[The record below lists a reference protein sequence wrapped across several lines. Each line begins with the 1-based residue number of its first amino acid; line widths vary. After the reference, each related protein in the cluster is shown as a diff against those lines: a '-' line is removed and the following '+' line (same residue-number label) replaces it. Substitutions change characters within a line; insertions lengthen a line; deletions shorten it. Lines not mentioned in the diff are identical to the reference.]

1 MYFIYKFLTTI
12 SLPLYIMIVFL
23 RKYLKKEDDLRFKEK
38 FLSNYFFLK
47 SKNELFWFHAASIG
61 EFKSIVPIIKNLQL
75 KKPEA
80 EFLITTVTLS
90 SGEIFKKE
98 FEEIKNINHKY
109 FPFDN
114 ILLVKKFLDKCKP
127 NLAVFVDSEIWPN
140 FIIEIKKRNI
150 PLILLNG
157 RITKKTFNRWKIVSN
172 FASYIFG
179 SFDLCLPS
187 SKSSEINLKALLCK
201 NIKYF
206 GNLKFAADIEIS
218 ELNKKNKEILENF
231 KTWCAASTHPNEEVE
246 ILYTHKAIKKYHK
259 DIVTIIIP
267 RHIQR
272 AEKILADST
281 KLNLKT
287 QILKKNDIIEK
298 DKEIIIVKSFGSLLK
313 YYNYCNITFIGKS
326 FQKIHEK
333 IGGQNPIEAAKL
345 GCKIYHGPYVSN
357 FQEVYDYLAELKISF
372 KVNDKEQLADEILND
387 FKHDRINSNENI
399 KTINEKGNMIFNRY
413 IRELQNFI

>member
-12 SLPLYIMIVFL
+12 SLPLYIIIVFL

-61 EFKSIVPIIKNLQL
+61 ELKSIVPIIKNLQL

-90 SGEIFKKE
+90 SGEIFKRE

-140 FIIEIKKRNI
+140 FIIETKKRNI

-157 RITKKTFNRWKIVSN
+157 RITKKTFNRWKIVSD
-172 FASYIFG
+172 FASSVFG

-201 NIKYF
+201 NIKYL

-218 ELNKKNKEILENF
+218 ELNKKNK
-231 KTWCAASTHPNEEVE
+231 
-246 ILYTHKAIKKYHK
+246 
-259 DIVTIIIP
+259 
-267 RHIQR
+267 
-272 AEKILADST
+272 
-281 KLNLKT
+281 
-287 QILKKNDIIEK
+287 
-298 DKEIIIVKSFGSLLK
+298 
-313 YYNYCNITFIGKS
+313 
-326 FQKIHEK
+326 
-333 IGGQNPIEAAKL
+333 
-345 GCKIYHGPYVSN
+345 
-357 FQEVYDYLAELKISF
+357 
-372 KVNDKEQLADEILND
+372 
-387 FKHDRINSNENI
+387 
-399 KTINEKGNMIFNRY
+399 
-413 IRELQNFI
+413 